1 MSVTTL
7 PTKLQDI
14 KALLSS
20 IDIEDSIDTL
30 VYPLGG
36 ATHIETSNLI
46 SMMQTWLQ
54 TVVISELDTLAETDI
69 DSIHAKLDEFI
80 NTSAGLTLQVNFKYA
95 DQYVVLVLLKVL
107 ENNSVKVLLNNLWLG
122 KESIISL
129 TVQHCL
135 GVC

>member
-1 MSVTTL
+1 
-7 PTKLQDI
+7 
-14 KALLSS
+14 
-20 IDIEDSIDTL
+20 
-30 VYPLGG
+30 
-36 ATHIETSNLI
+36 
-46 SMMQTWLQ
+46 MMQTWLQ

-95 DQYVVLVLLKVL
+95 DQDVVLVLLKVL
-107 ENNSVKVLLNNLWLG
+107 ENNSAKVLLNNLWLG
-122 KESIISL
+122 KENIISL